1 MTGLYEA
8 YLYNIIAAQD
18 LAKPH
23 ISPGMSGEQII
34 AAIRSGAE
42 RLFQIHQDNDRILKD
57 ILFSRKPQE
66 LSAEEAGQLSELA
79 GALFNHNR
87 SPDVGVAYRIHR
99 LLYAYAQHHR
109 DRALM
114 IRELYFQGITLMYL
128 NVRDSKLGLD
138 LFVEGI
144 DLYFSAGAACLEQ
157 YEEIQDPETRAY
169 IIRCL
174 GNLKYGLTSYRGS
187 PSPKGEL
194 HMRDGWEDYM
204 ACFDRAMAVIQSPHY
219 RSLDPGLP
227 WDSFAY
233 AMHYDRTE
241 FLTVLQHNHDPVIAQ
256 AMLESAQFIQ
266 AYQSQSANVQER
278 FVSNRTTRYT
288 CLAARYHAG
297 LAPLEELLETLYD
310 MCEEAD
316 IHDFSGDNI
325 WVILCAPEY
334 LLTYARRLSPEDFL
348 RWEPR
353 VQHIIEKQK
362 EYLFLLPRNE
372 YSLQVSRSLQ
382 NIISQSTETDEQF
395 KRRILDY
402 ILACHAPTFV
412 HSKMVALLTRRF
424 CERLLETAPALLNGA
439 FDLDLGPEH
448 PENHKILLELA
459 YLCGLYHDLGKC
471 MLLNSVGMYS
481 RSLLD
486 EEFLCIQHHPVFG
499 CNLLE
504 SLGMSSISSVSYFH
518 HRSYDRAGGYP
529 KGERP
534 LPENVRRIIDIVT
547 VVDSLDAGTDNI
559 GRSYAAAKTYD
570 QLVEELLRGSGT
582 RYAPEIVALLRD
594 DPFRRE
600 IGEFIQNNRIAV
612 YLDVYRKKQDI

>member
-1 MTGLYEA
+1 MTGPYET
-8 YLYNIIAAQD
+8 YLHNIIAAQA
-18 LAKPH
+18 LAKPR
-23 ISPGMSGEQII
+23 ISPDMSGDQII

-42 RLFQIHQDNDRILKD
+42 QLFQIHQENDRILKE
-57 ILFSRKPQE
+57 ILFSRTPE
-66 LSAEEAGQLSELA
+66 DLTAEEVRQLSELA
-79 GALFNHNR
+79 DALFNHNR

-99 LLYAYAQHHR
+99 LLYAYAQRIQDR
-109 DRALM
+109 DLT

-138 LFVEGI
+138 LFVDDI
-144 DLYFSAGAACLEQ
+144 RRYFEAGAAYMDQHED
-157 YEEIQDPETRAY
+157 ISDPQTRAY
-169 IIRCL
+169 IIRCM
-174 GNLKYGLTSYRGS
+174 GNLKYGMTSYRGS

-204 ACFDRAMAVIQSPHY
+204 ACFDRTMAVIQSPHY
-219 RSLDPGLP
+219 RSLNPEIP

-241 FLTVLQHNHDPVIAQ
+241 FLTVLQHHQDPVIAQ

-266 AYQSQSANVQER
+266 AYQAQSANVQER
-278 FVSNRTTRYT
+278 FVSSRTTRYT

-297 LAPLEELLETLYD
+297 LAPLEELLEALYD

-325 WVILCAPEY
+325 WVILWAPEY
-334 LLTYARRLSPEDFL
+334 LLTYAHRLSPEDLL

-353 VQHIIEKQK
+353 LQHVIEKQK

-402 ILACHAPTFV
+402 ILTCHAPTFV
-412 HSKMVALLTRRF
+412 HSKMVALLTQRF
-424 CERLLETAPALLNGA
+424 CQQMLRVDPALLDGT
-439 FDLDLGPEH
+439 LDLPQGPRY
-448 PENHKILLELA
+448 PENRKILLEMA

-486 EEFLCIQHHPVFG
+486 EEFLCIQHHPIFG

-504 SLGMSSISSVSYFH
+504 SLGMSSISSVSFFH
-518 HRSYDRAGGYP
+518 HRSYDGAGGYP
-529 KGERP
+529 RGSRP
-534 LPENVRRIIDIVT
+534 LAENIRRIVDIVT

-570 QLVEELLRGSGT
+570 QLVEELIRGSGT
-582 RYAPEIVALLRD
+582 RYAPEVVALLED
-594 DPFRRE
+594 ETFRRE
-600 IGEFIQNNRIAV
+600 IKDFILTNRIAV
-612 YLDVYRKKQDI
+612 YLDVYQKKHN

>member
-1 MTGLYEA
+1 MTGPYET
-8 YLYNIIAAQD
+8 YLRNIHTAQA
-18 LAKPH
+18 LAKPR
-23 ISPGMSGEQII
+23 ISPDMSGDQII

-42 RLFQIHQDNDRILKD
+42 QLFQIHQENDRILKEF
-57 ILFSRKPQE
+57 LFSRKAEDLTGQE
-66 LSAEEAGQLSELA
+66 ARQLSELA
-79 GALFNHNR
+79 DALFNHNR

-99 LLYAYAQHHR
+99 LLYAYAQYRQDR
-109 DRALM
+109 DLM

-138 LFVEGI
+138 LFVDDI
-144 DLYFSAGAACLEQ
+144 RHYFEAGAAYMDQ
-157 YEEIQDPETRAY
+157 YEEISDPQTRAY
-169 IIRCL
+169 IIRCM
-174 GNLKYGLTSYRGS
+174 GNLKYGMTSYRGS
-187 PSPKGEL
+187 PTPRGEL

-204 ACFDRAMAVIQSPHY
+204 ACFNRTMEVVQSPRYRAM
-219 RSLDPGLP
+219 DPEIP

-241 FLTVLQHNHDPVIAQ
+241 FLTVLQHSQDPEIAD
-256 AMLESAQFIQ
+256 AMLESAQFIE
-266 AYQSQSANVQER
+266 AYQAQSANVQER
-278 FVSNRTTRYT
+278 FVSSRTTRYT
-288 CLAARYHAG
+288 CLAARYHKG
-297 LAPLEELLETLYD
+297 LASLEELLEALYD

-325 WVILCAPEY
+325 WVILWAPEY
-334 LLTYARRLSPEDFL
+334 LLTYAHRLSPEDLL

-353 VQHIIEKQK
+353 LQHVIEKQK

-402 ILACHAPTFV
+402 ILTCHAPTFV
-412 HSKMVALLTRRF
+412 HSKMVALLTQRF
-424 CERLLETAPALLNGA
+424 CERLLQVNPALLDGT
-439 FDLDLGPEH
+439 FDLTVRDQDGEKR
-448 PENHKILLELA
+448 KILLERA

-486 EEFLCIQHHPVFG
+486 EEFLSIQHHTVFG

-504 SLGMSSISSVSYFH
+504 SLGMSSISSVSFFH
-518 HRSYDRAGGYP
+518 HRSYDGTGGYP
-529 KGERP
+529 RGSRP
-534 LPENVRRIIDIVT
+534 LAENIRRIVDIVT

-570 QLVEELLRGSGT
+570 QLVEELIRGSGT
-582 RYAPEIVALLRD
+582 RYAPEVVALLED
-594 DPFRRE
+594 EAFRRE
-600 IGEFIQNNRIAV
+600 IKDFILTNRIAV
-612 YLDVYRKKQDI
+612 YLDVYQKKHN